1 MKNCGC
7 NCCSSGFDGGQIF
20 LKVCARLEEE
30 RQAAEELR
38 KSLEREKDELR
49 TKLKDTNA
57 EVRRH

>member
-1 MKNCGC
+1 M
-7 NCCSSGFDGGQIF
+7 
-20 LKVCARLEEE
+20 KVCARLEEE